1 VQAGLS
7 SCSNSATNS
16 DFVSQGGE
24 AFGSRFYD
32 SRAASVGRR
41 TIPRLQTPNVGS
53 SLGQA
58 SLLPHIKIWMREE
71 KGVSNVTEGTDP
83 EKDRAMSTDNKD
95 LVRRM
100 YEEVWNKRNLEVAKE
115 LISPSHAMQLIDLPD
130 AGIGPEAYARNVVQF
145 VRAFPDLEFKVLD
158 MVGENEKVVALWN
171 ISGTHKG
178 EFRGIAPTGKKV
190 SVDGITISQ
199 LAGGKIID
207 SYVSLDLWGMMQQLG
222 VIPATGQAQ
231 KTSSTKK

>member
-1 VQAGLS
+1 
-7 SCSNSATNS
+7 
-16 DFVSQGGE
+16 
-24 AFGSRFYD
+24 
-32 SRAASVGRR
+32 
-41 TIPRLQTPNVGS
+41 
-53 SLGQA
+53 
-58 SLLPHIKIWMREE
+58 MREE
-71 KGVSNVTEGTDP
+71 KGVSKVTEGTEP
-83 EKDRAMSTDNKD
+83 EKERAMSIDNKD

-145 VRAFPDLEFKVLD
+145 VRAFPDLKFTVLD

-178 EFRGIAPTGKKV
+178 AFRGIAPTGKKV

-199 LAGGKIID
+199 LADGKIID

-231 KTSSTKK
+231 KASSTKK